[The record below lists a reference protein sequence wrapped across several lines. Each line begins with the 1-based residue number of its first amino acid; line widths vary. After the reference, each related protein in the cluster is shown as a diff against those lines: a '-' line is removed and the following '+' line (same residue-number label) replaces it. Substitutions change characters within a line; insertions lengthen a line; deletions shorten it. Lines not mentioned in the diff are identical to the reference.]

1 MNSINNFMNGLFDV
15 ALIPLEWLGTAWALI
30 LASGLFGIAALIG
43 FKYIS
48 YQQGIKASKDKI
60 KGHMIAIRIYQ
71 DDLVVVSQSVVKVLL
86 RNVQYLGLNFG
97 PFIPLAIPFVFVVA
111 QFATRYGFSALP
123 VETVDGSLLA
133 GHGTELV
140 VEFSPE
146 QRNAA
151 ADLKIELP
159 DGVVALS
166 GLVRDGKN
174 GIAFQEVAATKPGV
188 HEIAF
193 VLADGTREVKLLAA
207 GESTR
212 MMQPERVKSMFLAML
227 WPAEPSFASDSAFER
242 ISFEYPDSDLGWLPG
257 GIGGVLLVFLI
268 ASMAFGILVL
278 KPLGIQI

>member
-1 MNSINNFMNGLFDV
+1 MNSINNFMNSVFDV
-15 ALIPLEWLGTAWALI
+15 VLTPLEWLGTSWALI
-30 LASGLFGIAALIG
+30 LASGVFGIVALIG

-86 RNVQYLGLNFG
+86 RNLQYLSLNFG
-97 PFIPLAIPFVFVVA
+97 PFIPLAIPFVFVIA
-111 QFATRYGFSALP
+111 QFATRYSFAALP
-123 VETVDGSLLA
+123 VETLDGSLLA

-140 VEFSPE
+140 VEFDSNH
-146 QRNAA
+146 RSAA

-166 GLVRDGKN
+166 GLVRDGQN
-174 GIAFQEVAATKPGV
+174 GVAFQEVVATKAGV

-193 VLADGTREVKLLAA
+193 VLADGTREIKLLVA
-207 GESTR
+207 GEATR
-212 MMQPERVKSMFLAML
+212 MMQPERVKSAFESVL
-227 WPAEPSFASDSAFER
+227 WPAEPSFPSDSPFER

-257 GIGGVLLVFLI
+257 GLGGVLLIFLV

>member
-1 MNSINNFMNGLFDV
+1 MNSINNFMNSVFDV
-15 ALIPLEWLGTAWALI
+15 VLTPLEWLGTSWALI
-30 LASGLFGIAALIG
+30 IASGVFGIVALVG

-86 RNVQYLGLNFG
+86 RNCQYLGLNFG
-97 PFIPLAIPFVFVVA
+97 PFIPLAIPFVFVIA
-111 QFATRYGFSALP
+111 QFATRYGFSAIP
-123 VETVDGSLLA
+123 VETLDPSLLA

-140 VEFSPE
+140 VEFSPD

-166 GLVRDGKN
+166 GLVRDGSN
-174 GIAFQEVAATKPGV
+174 GMAFQEVAATKAGV

-193 VLADGTREVKLLAA
+193 VLADGTREIKLLVA
-207 GESTR
+207 GEATR
-212 MMQPERVKSMFLAML
+212 MMQPERVKSVFESVL
-227 WPAEPSFASDSAFER
+227 WPAEASFASDSAFER
-242 ISFEYPDSDLGWLPG
+242 ISFVYPDSDLGWMPG

-268 ASMAFGILVL
+268 ASMAFGIVVL